1 MHTQPPEHVTVA
13 WLTEYFP
20 ASHAV
25 HAELPDGE
33 PDPGGQDRHREALEE
48 ENVPVSHS
56 EHAEPPPEYF
66 PASHAVHAVIAV
78 LPVREP
84 DPGGHDRHTEA
95 LEEENVP
102 SAHSTH
108 LFPPNTILH
117 AATKPEDVYE
127 PSEVNTTCRYPV
139 DEVYTVLVDTEE
151 TPLSR
156 ATCSTPVLHDGDV
169 HRLMVTKSN
178 PPCVEKDVNV
188 SSITPLEENSQ
199 LQLALFA

>member
-1 MHTQPPEHVTVA
+1 VHTQPPEHVTVA

>member
-1 MHTQPPEHVTVA
+1 MVPETVLVDGVHSQLPTEHVTLA
-13 WLTEYFP
+13 EFPLYFP
-20 ASHAV
+20 ASHTV

-33 PDPGGQDRHREALEE
+33 TAPGK
-48 ENVPVSHS
+48 
-56 EHAEPPPEYF
+56 
-66 PASHAVHAVIAV
+66 
-78 LPVREP
+78 
-84 DPGGHDRHTEA
+84 HDRHTEA

-117 AATKPEDVYE
+117 AATKPEYVAQ

-169 HRLMVTKSN
+169 HRLMVTKSY
-178 PPCVEKDVNV
+178 PPSVEKDVNV
-188 SSITPLEENSQ
+188 SSITPSEENSQ
-199 LQLALFA
+199 LQLALYA